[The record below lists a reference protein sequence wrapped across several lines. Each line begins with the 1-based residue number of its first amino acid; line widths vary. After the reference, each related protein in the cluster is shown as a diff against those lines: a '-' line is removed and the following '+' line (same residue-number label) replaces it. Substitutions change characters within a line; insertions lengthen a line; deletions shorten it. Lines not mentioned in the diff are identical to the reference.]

1 MDKQEIEHKLDSYD
15 KLVNEI
21 QAKIEIM
28 EKLKT
33 DIQSQLAEAE
43 KSKLG
48 HGDFGI
54 DEDTKESI
62 LIAPS
67 QLPAHPMMS
76 YNDETQ
82 PCGEVRDGRHVTRGI
97 IKFGNIFDLM
107 KEWGEDLE
115 EFDVGGRHFKI
126 YPEDPDSFLQIEE
139 IWHKLGRMIFTRKR
153 KQG

>member
-1 MDKQEIEHKLDSYD
+1 MDNQEYKARLESCAERIETLLKNVRKDIDEAD
-15 KLVNEI
+15 K
-21 QAKIEIM
+21 M
-28 EKLKT
+28 Y
-33 DIQSQLAEAE
+33 EAE

-48 HGDFGI
+48 HGDFGLWKFRPTNDPKKAIYI
-54 DEDTKESI
+54 DKHQTKDTIYTDK
-62 LIAPS
+62 
-67 QLPAHPMMS
+67 
-76 YNDETQ
+76 DEWCTNASDD
-82 PCGEVRDGRHVTRGI
+82 DGREL

>member
-1 MDKQEIEHKLDSYD
+1 MDKKEIEHRL
-15 KLVNEI
+15 E
-21 QAKIEIM
+21 QAKKDRMGINDNICW
-28 EKLKT
+28 LKE
-33 DIQSQLAEAE
+33 QLAEAE
-43 KSKLG
+43 KPKLG

-54 DEDTKESI
+54 SKRGNFIAIKSKSPDHHHGVEPFYEDCWSDGHLYTERN
-62 LIAPS
+62 P
-67 QLPAHPMMS
+67 
-76 YNDETQ
+76 NDFI
-82 PCGEVRDGRHVTRGI
+82 V
-97 IKFGNIFDLM
+97 FGNIFDLM